1 MYAADQAEAWRK
13 GQEWVANYARMTPDQ
28 PIDPANYSV
37 RQGAEPV
44 TEGRKPFRD
53 LKSWTDHAKSQG
65 LKVSEPSNHIDWTHD
80 ATDKQGNVRG
90 RFVRTRVPQNSRG
103 FIHQQ
108 DVSESISVLEQRL
121 RRELAEGQET
131 YLTPNMKAVPNT
143 DPNTPEDHDYYY
155 KDQQIK
161 PGDPFHSKIKDLHLR
176 QTDPTYD
183 AVRDAF
189 DNPIKP
195 GPAVPEQP
203 PQGDTII
210 PSRPVPPEKIKG
222 PDGKPLKLKDII
234 QLDPPLS
241 EGNGPGKPV
250 VDAILKVIPVA
261 QEIWFHGSRA
271 TGSHSKNSDTDIL
284 VIVPDDL
291 VGDQYLGVVRILQKL
306 SSHFDNYD
314 IQPTKV
320 GTNIHQIAQEEGQL
334 LWSNRQDVAEG
345 SNNESPD
352 HLVSEFLKSISP
364 KELRYYT
371 IRDNCGPAALHM
383 KDWAEGKGI
392 DLTRHEGYF
401 VADTVVYDKADF
413 TKEMKREF
421 IEQGLDF
428 NDPTARKQFIES
440 NPKYSE
446 EWKKIPHYWL
456 QDKQGNIYDPTGY
469 IQFVKTGLS
478 SDLDKS
484 RYKPIRQGVA
494 ENFADGRNPQDKG
507 DAKRHG
513 INTKASVSSL
523 RKTAKS
529 GGRKGQLA
537 HWLANMKAG
546 RAKKKTN
553 ETVIGNLHFPQLT
566 IAVDDHSI
574 DRTRTRGIDP
584 HTIDQSLRK
593 LNAVANQLA
602 QIEPNAQVWAY
613 DAENNLGLGLRRIS
627 SRDMLFKLKTVVAA
641 RPFDGAIPIIELS

>member
-1 MYAADQAEAWRK
+1 MFVNGADSPDEVNSKERFSNNTAEMIATQDIQP
-13 GQEWVANYARMTPDQ
+13 GQEIIKQYNVPTT
-28 PIDPANYSV
+28 
-37 RQGAEPV
+37 GV
-44 TEGRKPFRD
+44 T
-53 LKSWTDHAKSQG
+53 
-65 LKVSEPSNHIDWTHD
+65 
-80 ATDKQGNVRG
+80 
-90 RFVRTRVPQNSRG
+90 
-103 FIHQQ
+103 
-108 DVSESISVLEQRL
+108 ESISVLEQRL

-131 YLTPNMKAVPNT
+131 YLSPNMKAVPNT
-143 DPNTPEDHDYYY
+143 DPDSPEDHDYYY

-161 PGDPFHSKIKDLHLR
+161 PGDPFHSQIKDLHLR
-176 QTDPTYD
+176 QTDPAYD
-183 AVRDAF
+183 AFRNAF
-189 DNPIKP
+189 DTPIKP
-195 GPAVPEQP
+195 GPAVPEQL

-210 PSRPVPPEKIKG
+210 PSRPVPPAKIKG
-222 PDGKPLKLKDII
+222 PDGKPLKLKDIM
-234 QLDPPLS
+234 QQDPPLS

-306 SSHFDNYD
+306 SAHFDNYD

-334 LWSNRQDVAEG
+334 LWSNQQ
-345 SNNESPD
+345 
-352 HLVSEFLKSISP
+352 
-364 KELRYYT
+364 
-371 IRDNCGPAALHM
+371 HM
-383 KDWAEGKGI
+383 
-392 DLTRHEGYF
+392 
-401 VADTVVYDKADF
+401 
-413 TKEMKREF
+413 
-421 IEQGLDF
+421 
-428 NDPTARKQFIES
+428 S
-440 NPKYSE
+440 
-446 EWKKIPHYWL
+446 
-456 QDKQGNIYDPTGY
+456 
-469 IQFVKTGLS
+469 
-478 SDLDKS
+478 
-484 RYKPIRQGVA
+484 
-494 ENFADGRNPQDKG
+494 ENFADGRHPEDKG

-523 RKTAKS
+523 RKTAKQ

-546 RAKKKTN
+546 RAKAKNKTN
-553 ETVIGNLHFPQLT
+553 EAVIGNLHFPQLT

-584 HTIDQSLRK
+584 HTIDLSLKK
-593 LNAVANQLA
+593 LNAVADQLA